1 MSYFA
6 SYIDSAGLHL
16 PTYQDIL
23 DDLIASMKTIFGQDI
38 YLENDSAD
46 YQMLSIIALKIH
58 DSYQAIQYAYNS
70 RSPATAI
77 GAALDSVVK
86 LNGIYRKPS
95 GHSTCELTLTGTPF
109 TEIKNGA
116 VKDAT
121 GNIWNL
127 PESVII
133 GSDGTVKS
141 TATCSIAGTVTALP
155 GDITDI
161 DTPTFGW
168 TAVNNEVSAIAGTPI
183 ETDGELR
190 QRQTI
195 SVSNPS
201 QTMLAGTLGALR
213 ALDNVTRV
221 SVYEN
226 DTNISAVDPDNNPFG
241 LPPHSVTCV
250 VEGGDDVDI
259 AKAILYHKGLGCYTN
274 GSTEIKI
281 TDQNDYI
288 NTVRFFRPTY
298 VPIFV
303 NIKLKKYAGYIESL
317 KSTVKN
323 AVCDYISELEI
334 GRDVS
339 ISMLT
344 GIVVSCNPNP
354 SKPLFGIAS
363 ITIGRTAENLA
374 AGDVDIAFNEVANAV
389 YGNIEVEA

>member
-6 SYIDSAGLHL
+6 PYVDNAGLHL

-23 DDLIASMKTIFGQDI
+23 DDLIASMKQIFGQDI

-70 RSPATAI
+70 RSPSTAI

-86 LNGIYRKPS
+86 LNGIYRKPA
-95 GHSTCELTLTGTPF
+95 GRSTCELTLTGAPF
-109 TEIKNGA
+109 TEIKNGS
-116 VKDAT
+116 VKDST

-133 GSDGTVKS
+133 GSDGTIKS
-141 TATCSIAGTVTALP
+141 TATCSVAGAVTALP
-155 GDITDI
+155 GDITEI

-168 TAVNNEVSAIAGTPI
+168 KSVSNEVSAVAGNAI

-201 QTMLAGTLGALR
+201 QTMLSGTLGALR

-226 DTNISAVDPDNNPFG
+226 DTNISTVDPDNNPFG

-250 VEGGDDVDI
+250 VEGGDDLEI
-259 AKAILYHKGLGCYTN
+259 ARAILYHKGLGCYTN
-274 GSTEIKI
+274 GSKVIKV
-281 TDQNDYI
+281 TDQNDYV
-288 NTVRFFRPTY
+288 NTVRFFRPSY

-303 NIKLKKYAGYIESL
+303 HVKLKKYTGYVESL
-317 KSTVKN
+317 KTSVKN
-323 AVCDYISELEI
+323 AIYEYIEGLEI

-344 GIVVSCNPNP
+344 GIVASCNPNP
-354 SKPLFGIAS
+354 LKPLFGISS
-363 ITIGRTAENLA
+363 ITVGRSKQSQSAGDIDISYKEVASPVYENL
-374 AGDVDIAFNEVANAV
+374 
-389 YGNIEVEA
+389 EVES